1 MHCRYIMSGENVAL
15 ALEAISNLSHMIYTS
30 VRDTKGEDPVVRK
43 VADMVN

>member
-1 MHCRYIMSGENVAL
+1 MSGENV

-30 VRDTKGEDPVVRK
+30 ARDTKGHQSSAESDEDPVVRK